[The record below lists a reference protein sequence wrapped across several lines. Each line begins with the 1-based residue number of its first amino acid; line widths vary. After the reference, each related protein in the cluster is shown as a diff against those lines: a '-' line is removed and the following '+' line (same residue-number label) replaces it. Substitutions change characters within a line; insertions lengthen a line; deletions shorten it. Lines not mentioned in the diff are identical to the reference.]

1 MSEILNK
8 TTVLVLNRH
17 WQAIGVKTPMEA
29 FSMMAA
35 GNATALDMLGEQELR
50 PVRWEEWLNLP
61 VRGDDQSIGT
71 VHGPVRVPTV
81 LVLARFDRVPK
92 RRPKF
97 CAKAIWERDGGV
109 CQYTGKKLRPGEG
122 NIDHV
127 VPISRGGA
135 SSWEN
140 CVLADRRV
148 NSRKGSKLPEEA
160 GLKLMRQPFVPRE
173 VPVTMLIRNTH
184 QVQDWRL
191 FLNTDEQ
198 RTTA

>member
-1 MSEILNK
+1 
-8 TTVLVLNRH
+8 
-17 WQAIGVKTPMEA
+17 
-29 FSMMAA
+29 
-35 GNATALDMLGEQELR
+35 
-50 PVRWEEWLNLP
+50 
-61 VRGDDQSIGT
+61 
-71 VHGPVRVPTV
+71 VRVPTV

-97 CAKAIWERDGGV
+97 CAKAIWDRDGGI

-160 GLKLMRQPFVPRE
+160 GLKLLRQPFAPRE
-173 VPVTMLIRNTH
+173 VPVTLLIRNTH

-191 FLNTDEQ
+191 FLQELER
-198 RTTA
+198 RTSA